1 MITDY
6 WRNYCYLF
14 LWAVV
19 NVKDLNE
26 LMDGL
31 LFLTFVGSEYPAIF
45 LVQEAINNSV
55 Q

>member
-1 MITDY
+1 
-6 WRNYCYLF
+6 
-14 LWAVV
+14 VV

-26 LMDGL
+26 LMVGL
-31 LFLTFVGSEYPAIF
+31 LFLTFVGSGYPAIF